1 MERLTAPL
9 PALDPSCPTSSPQ
22 GGRQLPAA
30 LLERLGRG
38 LRADLSAVR
47 VHTDAAADRY
57 ARSLR
62 ADAFTCGSHIFFRT
76 DAYRPGT
83 TAGFR
88 LLAHEAAHVVQQ
100 ARAAQSGVLPAAT
113 SEQDADRCA
122 DLLVAGRR
130 ADGPDDHGPFAE
142 PTVVRPS
149 LTPFIQ
155 RHVSFEHRALGDLA
169 TDDLVAISP
178 PGAGA
183 VAAGGRR
190 QEILDRQIRLCELWR
205 DDPSVVTEEQ
215 VRTVCPWIRTLRL
228 GPDRVLA
235 TYGEV
240 NALPDYL
247 ANAPALESLDE
258 GHLLPILQTIRQ
270 EGYNNLSRLRSGSD
284 PQAFFARSASPPYDF
299 EMVTR
304 LVKWDEL
311 DELTRDLG
319 VLREDHF
326 RGLLARN
333 ACHFAPF
340 SWYRWETSHLV
351 ARDLAKQAH
360 ATGDAEPARRAW
372 TFAGYADHFLQ
383 DSFAAGHLVNKT
395 LIMQWFVEWAAGQD
409 LVPVADLNVI
419 SAMTT
424 ERQPH
429 LAGFELYDDG
439 YTGPSVDPQTAQER
453 PTAEDRRRAS
463 GLVLDP
469 AENEH
474 AVYQK
479 YLRFLAND
487 AAQLSCAMAHDYYNR
502 NSLWVASAAHQ
513 EPYEVWGDTTLL
525 SGRDGAEGI
534 RQTSGA
540 SQLSQAAVG
549 EIIRT
554 GEMSGSAKDIRRHFP
569 TMVRTETG
577 DVQPVAAWNAGR
589 REFVEE
595 KIFSAFL
602 PALQN
607 ILVRVFSPRLGVV
620 SQDQDLAEVWGK
632 ELHGA
637 DDRPVHVVETGGRL
651 FAGANGHAYEIES
664 TKGSVLADRH
674 VVDPGL
680 IGSHDTRLAT
690 DGTTLFVGVHGRLH
704 GLSLTDLTP
713 QWTLSVHGPNPF
725 DRGPVS
731 VLWNGHRVLAGC
743 SGHVY
748 EIDPTSVTLL
758 RRHRL
763 EHTLGFGGHETALA
777 SDGIMVFAGTS
788 GHVYGMTS
796 ADRKPRWQIDL
807 TRAGG
812 RPSRPV
818 SVLSDGGRLL
828 AGSAG
833 QLYDIDPTTGKVLR
847 LLAFTD
853 NAGDHPMSLSTD
865 GETVVAAMDGRVYA
879 VLGDWSAPRWWV
891 DLDHDEDEEPGPVS
905 VSLRGSRLV
914 VGSRGHLHHLDP
926 ATGRVRNSLPLR
938 HPVSFGDFATTISAS
953 GRFLYIGMHGHA
965 YQVLVN
971 D

>member
-1 MERLTAPL
+1 MERLATPL
-9 PALDPSCPTSSPQ
+9 PLLDESCSKSSPQ
-22 GGRQLPAA
+22 GGRHLPAA
-30 LLERLGRG
+30 LLERLGQG
-38 LRADLSAVR
+38 LGADLSAVR
-47 VHTDAAADRY
+47 IHTGAAADRY
-57 ARSLR
+57 ARLLG
-62 ADAFTCGSHIFFRT
+62 ADAFTCGSHVFFRT
-76 DAYRPGT
+76 GAYRPDT
-83 TAGFR
+83 AAGFR

-100 ARAAQSGVLPAAT
+100 ARAAQPGVPLAPTA
-113 SEQDADRCA
+113 EQDADRCA

-130 ADGPDDHGPFAE
+130 ADGSHRDAFAE
-142 PTVVRPS
+142 PTVVCPG
-149 LTPFIQ
+149 LTRVIQ
-155 RHVSFEHRALGDLA
+155 RHVSFEHRMLGDVA

-178 PGAGA
+178 LRAGA
-183 VAAGGRR
+183 AVTGGRR

-205 DDPSVVTEEQ
+205 HDPDAVTEEQ
-215 VRTVCPWIRTLRL
+215 VRKVCPWIRTLRL

-284 PQAFFARSASPPYDF
+284 PRAFFARSASPPYDF

-340 SWYRWETSHLV
+340 SWYRWESSHLI

-360 ATGDAEPARRAW
+360 ATGDAELARRAW

-409 LVPVADLNVI
+409 LVPVADLDVI
-419 SAMTT
+419 TAMTAD
-424 ERQPH
+424 RQPG
-429 LAGFELYDDG
+429 LAGFQLYDDN
-439 YTGPSVDPQTAQER
+439 YAGPCNDPQTSQELA
-453 PTAEDRRRAS
+453 TAEERMRAS

-469 AENEH
+469 SQDSH
-474 AVYQK
+474 AIYQK

-487 AAQLSCAMAHDYYNR
+487 AAQLSCAMAHDYYNSH
-502 NSLWVASAAHQ
+502 SLWVASQAHQ
-513 EPYEVWGDTTLL
+513 EPYEVWGDATLL
-525 SGRDGAEGI
+525 SGNGGAEGV
-534 RQTSGA
+534 RQTSTA
-540 SQLSQAAVG
+540 AQLSQAAVE
-549 EIIRT
+549 EIVRT
-554 GEMSGSAKDIRRHFP
+554 GEMSFGAEEIRRRFP
-569 TMVRTETG
+569 TMVRTEAG
-577 DVQPVAAWNAGR
+577 DLEPVAAWNTGR
-589 REFVEE
+589 REFFQDN
-595 KIFSAFL
+595 IFSAFL
-602 PALQN
+602 PALQDV
-607 ILVRVFSPRLGVV
+607 LVRVFSPRLGVV
-620 SQDQDLAEVWGK
+620 SQDQDLAEVWAQ

-637 DDRPVHVVETGGRL
+637 DDRPVDVLESGGRL
-651 FAGANGHAYEIES
+651 FAAANGHAYEIEP
-664 TKGSVLADRH
+664 TKGSVLATRR
-674 VVDPGL
+674 VVDVGL
-680 IGSHDTRLAT
+680 VGSHDTRLAT
-690 DGTTLFVGVHGRLH
+690 DGITLFVGVHGRLH

-713 QWTLSVHGPNPF
+713 QWVLSVHGPNPF

-731 VLWNGHRVLAGC
+731 VLWDGHRVLAGS

-763 EHTLGFGGHETALA
+763 EHTLGFGGHETTLA
-777 SDGIMVFAGTS
+777 GDGTMVFAGTP
-788 GHVYGMTS
+788 GHVYGLTS
-796 ADRKPRWQIDL
+796 ADRKSRWRVDL
-807 TRAGG
+807 AKVGG

-818 SVLSDGGRLL
+818 SVLWDGRRLL

-833 QLYDIDPTTGKVLR
+833 QLYDIDPTTGAVLH
-847 LLAFTD
+847 LLALTD
-853 NAGDHPMSLSTD
+853 NAGDHPMSLSAE
-865 GETVVAAMDGRVYA
+865 GGTVVAAMDGRVYA
-879 VLGDWSAPRWWV
+879 VAPDDWSRARWWV
-891 DLDHDEDEEPGPVS
+891 DLDDDGDEEPGPVS
-905 VSLRGSRLV
+905 VSLRGPRLF

-938 HPVSFGDFATTISAS
+938 HPVSFGDFATTIAAS
-953 GRFLYIGMHGHA
+953 GRFLHVGMHGHA

-971 D
+971 N

>member
-1 MERLTAPL
+1 MGRLTGPL
-9 PALDPSCPTSSPQ
+9 SLLGQHGDQ
-22 GGRQLPAA
+22 RGGRQLPAT
-30 LLERLGRG
+30 LLERLGQG

-47 VHTDAAADRY
+47 IHTDTAADRH
-57 ARSLR
+57 ARVLR
-62 ADAFTCGSHIFFRT
+62 ADAFTCGSHVFFRSG
-76 DAYRPGT
+76 AYRPET

-100 ARAAQSGVLPAAT
+100 ARAAASGVAPAAT

-122 DLLVAGRR
+122 ELLVAGQR
-130 ADGPDDHGPFAE
+130 AAE
-142 PTVVRPS
+142 HSAGPTVVRPG
-149 LTPFIQ
+149 LGPVIQ
-155 RHVSFEHRALGDLA
+155 RHVSYEHRVLGDLA

-178 PGAGA
+178 LPAGA
-183 VAAGGRR
+183 AVTGGRR
-190 QEILDRQIRLCELWR
+190 QEILDRQIRLCELWW
-205 DDPSVVTEEQ
+205 DDPTVVTEEQ
-215 VRTVCPWIRTLRL
+215 VRRVCPWIRTLRL

-247 ANAPALESLDE
+247 ANAPALEYLDE

-270 EGYNNLSRLRSGSD
+270 EGYNNLSRLRGGSD
-284 PQAFFARSASPPYDF
+284 PRAFFARSASPPYDF

-340 SWYRWETSHLV
+340 SWYRWETSHLI

-360 ATGDAEPARRAW
+360 ATGNAELARRAW

-409 LVPVADLNVI
+409 LVPVADLDVI
-419 SAMTT
+419 SAMTAD
-424 ERQPH
+424 RQPG
-429 LAGFELYDDG
+429 LAGFQLYDDS
-439 YTGPSVDPQTAQER
+439 YTGPSNDPQTTQEL
-453 PTAEDRRRAS
+453 PTAEERLRAS
-463 GLVLDP
+463 GLVVDGPEDP
-469 AENEH
+469 H
-474 AVYQK
+474 TVYQR

-487 AAQLSCAMAHDYYNR
+487 AAQLSCAMAHDYYNSH
-502 NSLWVASAAHQ
+502 SLWVASQAHP
-513 EPYEVWGDTTLL
+513 EPYEVWGDATLL
-525 SGRDGAEGI
+525 TGRDGAEGI

-540 SQLSQAAVG
+540 AQLSQAAV
-549 EIIRT
+549 EELIRT
-554 GEMSGSAKDIRRHFP
+554 GEMSSGARDIRRHFP
-569 TMVRTETG
+569 TMVRTEAG
-577 DVQPVAAWNAGR
+577 DLEPVAAWNTGR
-589 REFVEE
+589 REFFEDN
-595 KIFSAFL
+595 IFSAFL

-607 ILVRVFSPRLGVV
+607 IMVRVFSPRLGVV
-620 SQDQDLAEVWGK
+620 SQDQDLAEVWGQ
-632 ELHGA
+632 ELDGA
-637 DDRPVHVVETGGRL
+637 DDRPVHVVESGGRL
-651 FAGANGHAYEIES
+651 FAGANGHAYEIEA
-664 TKGSVLADRH
+664 TKGSVRTRRRLADL
-674 VVDPGL
+674 GML
-680 IGSHDTRLAT
+680 GSRDTRLAT

-704 GLSLTDLTP
+704 GLALSDLSPRWELSL
-713 QWTLSVHGPNPF
+713 HGPNPF

-731 VLWNGHRVLAGC
+731 VLWDGHRLLAGY
-743 SGHVY
+743 SGQVS
-748 EIDPTSVTLL
+748 EIDPTTATLL

-763 EHTLGFGGHETALA
+763 EHTLGFGGHETTLA
-777 SDGIMVFAGTS
+777 GDGAMVFAGTP

-796 ADRKPRWQIDL
+796 ADRKARWRADL
-807 TRAGG
+807 TKSGR
-812 RPSRPV
+812 RPSRAV
-818 SVLSDGGRLL
+818 SVLWSGGRLL

-833 QLYDIDPTTGKVLR
+833 QLYEIDPTTGAVLHR
-847 LLAFTD
+847 LALTGS
-853 NAGDHPMSLSTD
+853 AGDHAMSLSAGGT
-865 GETVVAAMDGRVYA
+865 EVIAAVDGRVYA
-879 VLGDWSAPRWWV
+879 VDLNDWSRVRWWV
-891 DLDHDEDEEPGPVS
+891 DLDDDKDEEPGLVS
-905 VSLRGSRLV
+905 VSLRGPRLF

-938 HPVSFGDFATTISAS
+938 HPVSFGDFTTTISAS
-953 GRFLYIGMHGHA
+953 GRFLHVGMHGHA